1 MEGAFVRY
9 DHIYIGA
16 DGESHF
22 ASVGVEMSVAQYA
35 PPAPP
40 LHVSQPL
47 SVETTVFFEAP
58 VGWVGESHPS
68 PRRQL
73 YVGLAG
79 ELEITV
85 SSGETR
91 HFGPGS
97 VVLLEDVEG
106 AGHVTRVVGDSD
118 VYGMFVHLA

>member
-1 MEGAFVRY
+1 MRY
-9 DHIYIGA
+9 PRIYSDS

-22 ASVGVEMSVAQYA
+22 GEFDLELVEAEYA

-40 LHVSQPL
+40 LHVSEAVKAERAL
-47 SVETTVFFEAP
+47 FFTAP
-58 VGWVGESHPS
+58 NDWMGDSHPS

-73 YVGLAG
+73 YVGLTG
-79 ELEITV
+79 ELEVTV

-97 VVLLEDVEG
+97 VVLLEDTEG
-106 AGHVTRVVGDSD
+106 KGHVTSVAGDTD
-118 VYGMFVHLA
+118 AQGLFVHLE